1 MKVVL
6 IFMMSAVTLTVGIS
20 LAYYNTCSLAFD
32 TEPVIASVDDDN
44 ITFLYFSVSRK
55 ELKKI
60 KKDIENILPKESIN
74 M

>member
-1 MKVVL
+1 
-6 IFMMSAVTLTVGIS
+6 MMSAVTLTVGIS

-44 ITFLYFSVSRK
+44 ITFFDFSVSHK

>member
-32 TEPVIASVDDDN
+32 TEPVIASVDDN
-44 ITFLYFSVSRK
+44 ITFLDFSVSRK